1 MEKSATFSIEDLKS
15 YREGKRLEVKSAK
28 GGLPNSIWETYSAFA
43 NSDGGAIVLGV
54 KEHEDG
60 SMLIEGLK
68 DAHKLLKDFWNS
80 VNNRQK
86 VSSNILTDSMV
97 NIEKCDGKD
106 VIVIRV
112 PRAERTTKPV
122 YVGCDPRSGSYR
134 RNGEGD
140 YHCSLDEV
148 SLMIRDSSLVSDD
161 STLLTQLDYSVFCP
175 ETIRAYRNIF
185 NLTHQNHL
193 WNQEDDMMF
202 MRRIGAMRE
211 DKETGKFCP
220 TGAGLLMFGYEY
232 EISAVY
238 PNYFLDYQ
246 ENRTN
251 GINAQWTDRITCQTG
266 DWSGNVFDFLL
277 KVIPRLQSDL
287 KVPFVLKGNL
297 RQDDTPVH
305 KAVREAMINMV
316 TNADFH
322 GRRGVVVNKDAEG
335 FKFANPGTMRVSL
348 NDAIQDNSSDP
359 RNGTMLK
366 MLAMV
371 EYGERAG
378 SGLHRIF
385 HTWETV
391 YHCKPTM
398 ETTASGGVDRT
409 VLRLSFEGHQP
420 DIQAMRLLYDDPDS
434 IEILDGT
441 QESTTENGANTTEST
456 IESNTETKS
465 KAESSIETQSK
476 GESTPKSKGES
487 TIESKSKGESGE
499 ESSPESQGK
508 GKSNGEKVISILKS
522 NGELTLP
529 EVSRML
535 NLSLGGVE
543 KIVRQLK
550 RDGRLI
556 REGSTKAGRWIVKD

>member
-1 MEKSATFSIEDLKS
+1 MTQQQQKMEKSATFSIEDLKS

-28 GGLPNSIWETYSAFA
+28 GGLPNSLWETYSAFA
-43 NSDGGAIVLGV
+43 NSDGGVIVLGV
-54 KEHEDG
+54 KEREDG
-60 SMLIEGLK
+60 SLLIEGLN
-68 DAHKLLKDFWNS
+68 DAHKLLKDFWNM

-97 NIEKCDGKD
+97 KIEECEGKD

-175 ETIRAYRNIF
+175 DTIRAYRNIF

-251 GINAQWTDRITCQTG
+251 GINAHWTDRITCQTG

-277 KVIPRLQSDL
+277 KVIPRLQADL

-348 NDAIQDNSSDP
+348 KDAIQDNSSDP

-398 ETTASGGVDRT
+398 ETTATGGVDRT

-420 DIQAMRLLYDDPDS
+420 DIQAMRLLYDDPEA
-434 IEILDGT
+434 ITFVEPGT
-441 QESTTENGANTTEST
+441 QENGENDPQIDLQNNDVDPHKSILEGQNDLLNAIVDPQKRLIVAAIFENKRITREELANKAGISEST
-456 IESNTETKS
+456 IKRRLKQWGIFWEGHS
-465 KAESSIETQSK
+465 KT
-476 GESTPKSKGES
+476 GHWVMPD
-487 TIESKSKGESGE
+487 
-499 ESSPESQGK
+499 
-508 GKSNGEKVISILKS
+508 
-522 NGELTLP
+522 ELIKH
-529 EVSRML
+529 
-535 NLSLGGVE
+535 N
-543 KIVRQLK
+543 
-550 RDGRLI
+550 
-556 REGSTKAGRWIVKD
+556 

>member
-1 MEKSATFSIEDLKS
+1 MANQASFNIEDLNT

-28 GGLPNSIWETYSAFA
+28 GGLPNSLWETYSAFA
-43 NSDGGAIVLGV
+43 NSDGGVIVLGV
-54 KEHEDG
+54 KEREDG
-60 SMLIEGLK
+60 SFLIEGLN
-68 DAHKLLKDFWNS
+68 DTHKLLKDFWNT

-86 VSSNILTDSMV
+86 VSCNILTDSMV
-97 NIEKCDGKD
+97 KIEKFEGKD

-148 SLMIRDSSLVSDD
+148 SLMIRDSSLISDD

-175 ETIRAYRNIF
+175 DTIRAYRNIF

-193 WNQEDDMMF
+193 WSHEDDMMF

-220 TGAGLLMFGYEY
+220 TAAGLLMFGYEY

-251 GINAQWTDRITCQTG
+251 GINARWTDRITCQTG

-277 KVIPRLQSDL
+277 KVIPKIQADL
-287 KVPFVLKGNL
+287 KVPFVFNGNL
-297 RQDDTPVH
+297 RDENTPVH
-305 KAVREAMINMV
+305 KAIREAMINMV

-348 NDAIQDNSSDP
+348 KDAIQDNSSDP

-398 ETTASGGVDRT
+398 EVTASGGVDRT
-409 VLRLSFEGHQP
+409 VLRLSYEGHQP
-420 DIQAMRLLYDDPDS
+420 DTEAMRRLYDNPDAITFDEHSSQEMKVMKTLDPQNDPQNDKNDPQTGEHDPLKDILKGQNYLINAITDPQKRLIVAS
-434 IEILDGT
+434 IL
-441 QESTTENGANTTEST
+441 ENRRISREGLANKVGVSEST
-456 IESNTETKS
+456 IKRRLKEWGIYWE
-465 KAESSIETQSK
+465 
-476 GESTPKSKGES
+476 GHPKTGHWVFPG
-487 TIESKSKGESGE
+487 T
-499 ESSPESQGK
+499 
-508 GKSNGEKVISILKS
+508 
-522 NGELTLP
+522 LTNP
-529 EVSRML
+529 S
-535 NLSLGGVE
+535 
-543 KIVRQLK
+543 
-550 RDGRLI
+550 
-556 REGSTKAGRWIVKD
+556 